1 MSKDLTKLKTPHTYA
16 IIFAVIVVCWLLTF
30 IIPAGRFSTHKIEY
44 TDNNGV
50 VKSRTVLMLS
60 LIHI

>member
-1 MSKDLTKLKTPHTYA
+1 MCIRDR
-16 IIFAVIVVCWLLTF
+16 TF